1 MQHARDDSAAFLRES
16 LDLCERSKDVTSRP
30 DAPSRRR
37 PWLQSMVALAV
48 ATFIGWGCLMGASE
62 VVESLRTGVLNNRK
76 GPDIL
81 AAEQP
86 VIYWALIG
94 FYTAATLTAA
104 GLGLLVLAIA
114 VRDLIGARGSDR

>member
-1 MQHARDDSAAFLRES
+1 
-16 LDLCERSKDVTSRP
+16 VTSRP

-37 PWLQSMVALAV
+37 PWLQSLAALAV
-48 ATFIGWGCLMGASE
+48 ATLIGWGCLMGATE

-76 GPDIL
+76 GPDVL

-86 VIYWALIG
+86 VLYWALIG

-104 GLGLLVLAIA
+104 GLALLVLTVA
-114 VRDLIGARGSDR
+114 VRDLISARGPDR

>member
-1 MQHARDDSAAFLRES
+1 M
-16 LDLCERSKDVTSRP
+16 TGRP
-30 DAPSRRR
+30 DAAGRRR
-37 PWLQSMVALAV
+37 PWRESTAALGVAAL
-48 ATFIGWGCLMGASE
+48 IGWGCLMGATE

-86 VIYWALIG
+86 VFYWALIG

-104 GLGLLVLAIA
+104 GLALLVLAIA
-114 VRDLIGARGSDR
+114 VRDLIGARGPDQ

>member
-1 MQHARDDSAAFLRES
+1 MA
-16 LDLCERSKDVTSRP
+16 
-30 DAPSRRR
+30 
-37 PWLQSMVALAV
+37 ALAV
-48 ATFIGWGCLMGASE
+48 TALIGWGCLVGATE
-62 VVESLRTGVLNNRK
+62 VMESLRTGVLSNRK

-86 VIYWALIG
+86 IFYWALIG

-104 GLGLLVLAIA
+104 GLALVVLTIA

>member
-1 MQHARDDSAAFLRES
+1 MQ
-16 LDLCERSKDVTSRP
+16 
-30 DAPSRRR
+30 
-37 PWLQSMVALAV
+37 ALAV
-48 ATFIGWGCLMGASE
+48 VALIGWGCLMGATE

-86 VIYWALIG
+86 VFYWALIG

-104 GLGLLVLAIA
+104 GLALLVLAIA
-114 VRDLIGARGSDR
+114 VRDLIGARGPDR

>member
-1 MQHARDDSAAFLRES
+1 VATVDGG
-16 LDLCERSKDVTSRP
+16 
-30 DAPSRRR
+30 SRRR
-37 PWLQSMVALAV
+37 DIHRLGVPYGRERSGGKPAHR
-48 ATFIGWGCLMGASE
+48 GAQQPQ
-62 VVESLRTGVLNNRK
+62 K

-86 VIYWALIG
+86 VIYWALVG

>member
-1 MQHARDDSAAFLRES
+1 MQ
-16 LDLCERSKDVTSRP
+16 
-30 DAPSRRR
+30 
-37 PWLQSMVALAV
+37 ALAV
-48 ATFIGWGCLMGASE
+48 AALIGWGCLMGATE

-86 VIYWALIG
+86 VFYWALIG

-104 GLGLLVLAIA
+104 GFALFVLAIA
-114 VRDLIGARGSDR
+114 VRDLIGARGPDR

>member
-1 MQHARDDSAAFLRES
+1 
-16 LDLCERSKDVTSRP
+16 
-30 DAPSRRR
+30 
-37 PWLQSMVALAV
+37 MVALAV

-62 VVESLRTGVLNNRK
+62 VVESLRTGVLDNRK

-86 VIYWALIG
+86 VIYWALIS

-114 VRDLIGARGSDR
+114 VRDLIGARGPDR

>member
-1 MQHARDDSAAFLRES
+1 
-16 LDLCERSKDVTSRP
+16 VTGRP
-30 DAPSRRR
+30 DDPSRRR
-37 PWLQSMVALAV
+37 PWLQSMAALAV
-48 ATFIGWGCLMGASE
+48 AALIGWGCLMGATE

-86 VIYWALIG
+86 VFYWALIG

-104 GLGLLVLAIA
+104 GLALLVLAIA
-114 VRDLIGARGSDR
+114 VRDLLGARGPDR

>member
-1 MQHARDDSAAFLRES
+1 M
-16 LDLCERSKDVTSRP
+16 TGRP
-30 DAPSRRR
+30 DAPGRRR
-37 PWLQSMVALAV
+37 PWLKSMAALAV
-48 ATFIGWGCLMGASE
+48 AALIGWGCLVGATE

-86 VIYWALIG
+86 VFYWALIG

-104 GLGLLVLAIA
+104 GLALLVLAIA
-114 VRDLIGARGSDR
+114 MRDLIDARGPDR

>member
-1 MQHARDDSAAFLRES
+1 MA
-16 LDLCERSKDVTSRP
+16 V
-30 DAPSRRR
+30 
-37 PWLQSMVALAV
+37 LAV
-48 ATFIGWGCLMGASE
+48 AALIGWGCLVGATE

-86 VIYWALIG
+86 VLYWALIG

-104 GLGLLVLAIA
+104 ALALLVLAIA
-114 VRDLIGARGSDR
+114 VRDLIGAGRPDR